1 MIISVTGTF
10 PEPKV
15 LAEFEKSTSDFITP
29 SHLVWYAKL
38 HRREPSVDSKHNEYS
53 QILQSSN
60 SWYELFNEGRP
71 DINGACVDLKIQVPN
86 GLKMFNNMF
95 TELLK
100 ERCTER
106 EIRLIKFF
114 EISQFTRMLPFKMAI
129 DKPKM
134 FFFYALASKL
144 FQETQ

>member
-1 MIISVTGTF
+1 M
-10 PEPKV
+10 
-15 LAEFEKSTSDFITP
+15 LFIRDEGRIVFIDP
-29 SHLVWYAKL
+29 YD
-38 HRREPSVDSKHNEYS
+38 ENYVDSKHNEYS

-60 SWYELFNEGRP
+60 SWYELFNDGYP
-71 DINGACVDLKIQVPN
+71 GIDGACVDLKIQVPD
-86 GLKMFNNMF
+86 GLKMFNDMF
-95 TELLK
+95 TNFLK

-106 EIRLIKFF
+106 EIRLIRFF